1 MINLMLK
8 KLEYI
13 SMKKGRFFSDKSY
26 KYDTIF
32 FITKYLYEYISGN
45 KIIIDSTAQEKIIEK
60 LVKAFTLPAD
70 QIDSNKNYLLET
82 LGFLCYTGALEK
94 ESSTEYKVCDISQL
108 DFITVSIENAYIYQ
122 YLVAYKTFVN
132 DNLWSL
138 YLQYLNTKVKSEKE
152 ELLQQIKRL
161 MCHLSPSIG
170 DPNSVW
176 ASNMVKF
183 PIMVLGLANAD
194 NVITRTLNVKDEII
208 EPKELCANVEGTRSS
223 SVKDNFY
230 LHDFRINYVKNFL
243 SGTKSNLIINKL
255 VVDESKRIKGS
266 RNIIL
271 YGVPGTGKTY
281 ATAEYAVA
289 IIENRD
295 IKDEDR
301 EELMKKYKQFQKDG
315 KIAFTT
321 FHQSYGY
328 EDFIQGLRPENHDGV
343 MEFKPVDGVF
353 KKIADRALNDNESN
367 YVIIIDEINRANMS
381 KVLGEL
387 ITLIEEDKRWGE
399 VNELSVTLPSGEV
412 FVVPNNLYII
422 GTMNTADKSIS
433 IIDVALRR
441 RFEFIEQPV
450 DPNKVS
456 DIKLREIL
464 NKINFKL
471 MDETDS
477 TDLLIGHAYFMNK
490 TINDLDKLLNRAII
504 PLLYEYFFDNGK
516 KVKSVVEEAIKE
528 TGYKVDSSPL
538 GRIKVVK
545 E

>member
-8 KLEYI
+8 KLENI
-13 SMKKGRFFSDKSY
+13 SMEKGRFFSDKSY

-208 EPKELCANVEGTRSS
+208 EPKDLCANVEGTRSS

-471 MDETDS
+471 KDETDS

-490 TINDLDKLLNRAII
+490 TIHDLDKLLNRAII